1 MIKWNKGGG
10 LEADL
15 ASRPLIPLCF
25 LAASRLRSPRLWR
38 QQCQRGGRWKK
49 RCPFLPGF
57 GCTLE
62 AAMVFAFL
70 LPLFFFF
77 LLSCLIYFFITFQF
91 ASLVNHYRFV
101 SVSGTASA
109 EQPHELKLAHVCRF
123 GATGQIMGRTHFCS
137 SGWWVKD
144 GMRGRSWNFL
154 LLPPSLCL
162 HLLVLWETENL
173 ASIATEGL
181 RQSFLLPAHKWEL
194 TLI

>member
-1 MIKWNKGGG
+1 MKQGGRTR
-10 LEADL
+10 
-15 ASRPLIPLCF
+15 SRPSLHAHWSPFTFWLPAASDPPDSEGSNAREGEDERKGVPPSLA
-25 LAASRLRSPRLWR
+25 LAAS
-38 QQCQRGGRWKK
+38 WKQ
-49 RCPFLPGF
+49 PWSL
-57 GCTLE
+57 
-62 AAMVFAFL
+62 
-70 LPLFFFF
+70 LFFCLYFF
-77 LLSCLIYFFITFQF
+77 FYSPALYNFFITFQF
-91 ASLVNHYRFV
+91 ASSVNRYRFV

-123 GATGQIMGRTHFCS
+123 GVTGQIMGRTHFSS

-162 HLLVLWETENL
+162 HLLILRETENL